1 MSASS
6 PESRTSILPAPA
18 DRPSCTM
25 GAMGLPALGPLP
37 DGFAATVEALHRVAE
52 RIVAP
57 ARKPDN
63 EISLR
68 ATPGGFGTPVFEF
81 EGGEHQVRVEGA
93 ELIHTAGGDERRAP
107 LDSLAT
113 AATAV
118 SELLPAD
125 AELDDDPLAVEE
137 DSSRALGAFYALAA
151 AALAELVAEA
161 SAADAPT
168 PPRLWPEHFDV
179 AIELGSE
186 ADGVRANY
194 GASPGDENHGEPYLY
209 VGPWTAKVSGE
220 LWNARGFP
228 GAELG
233 YSELLAA
240 PDPAIDFF
248 RSRRDA
254 LT

>member
-1 MSASS
+1 
-6 PESRTSILPAPA
+6 
-18 DRPSCTM
+18 M

-37 DGFAATVEALHRVAE
+37 DGFAATVEALHTVAE
-52 RIVAP
+52 RLVAP

-68 ATPGGFGTPVFEF
+68 ATQGGFGTPAFEF
-81 EGGEHQVRVEGA
+81 GGGEHQVRVEGA
-93 ELIHTAGGDERRAP
+93 ELIHIAGGEERRAP
-107 LDSLAT
+107 LDSLTT

-118 SELLPAD
+118 SELLPAG
-125 AELDDDPLAVEE
+125 AELDDDALGVDE
-137 DSSRALGAFYALAA
+137 DSSRALGAFYAFAA

-161 SAADAPT
+161 GAADAPT
-168 PPRLWPEHFDV
+168 PPRIWPEHFDV

-194 GASPGDENHGEPYLY
+194 GASPGDEDHGEPYLY

-228 GAELG
+228 GAELS

-240 PDPAIDFF
+240 TDPGAVAIDFF

>member
-1 MSASS
+1 
-6 PESRTSILPAPA
+6 
-18 DRPSCTM
+18 
-25 GAMGLPALGPLP
+25 MGLPALGPLP

-68 ATPGGFGTPVFEF
+68 ATPDGFGTPAFEF
-81 EGGEHQVRVEGA
+81 EGGEHQVRVEGV
-93 ELIHTAGGDERRAP
+93 ELVHTAGGDERRAP

-118 SELLPAD
+118 SELLPAGT
-125 AELDDDPLAVEE
+125 ELDDDPLAVDE
-137 DSSRALGAFYALAA
+137 DSSRALAAFYAFAA
-151 AALAELVAEA
+151 AALAVLVAEA
-161 SAADAPT
+161 DPADAPT
-168 PPRLWPEHFDV
+168 QPRLWPEHFDI

-186 ADGVRANY
+186 AGGARANY
-194 GASPGDENHGEPYLY
+194 GASPGDESHNEPYLY
-209 VGPWTAKVSGE
+209 VGPWTAEVSGE

-233 YSELLAA
+233 YSELIAA
-240 PDPAIDFF
+240 TDSGAAAIDFF

-254 LT
+254 LA

>member
-1 MSASS
+1 
-6 PESRTSILPAPA
+6 
-18 DRPSCTM
+18 
-25 GAMGLPALGPLP
+25 MGLPALGPLP
-37 DGFAATVEALHRVAE
+37 DGFATTVEALHRVAE

-68 ATPGGFGTPVFEF
+68 ATPGGFGTPAFEF
-81 EGGEHQVRVEGA
+81 EGVEHQVRVESA
-93 ELIHTAGGDERRAP
+93 ELIHTASEDERRAP
-107 LDSLAT
+107 LTSLAT

-118 SELLPAD
+118 SELLPVG
-125 AELDDDPLAVEE
+125 AELDDDPLGIDE
-137 DSSRALGAFYALAA
+137 DSSRALGAFYAFAD
-151 AALAELVAEA
+151 AALAEAG
-161 SAADAPT
+161 AADAAT
-168 PPRLWPEHFDV
+168 QPRLWPEHFDL

-194 GASPGDENHGEPYLY
+194 GASPGDENHDEPYLY

-240 PDPAIDFF
+240 ADPAAAAVDFF

>member
-1 MSASS
+1 
-6 PESRTSILPAPA
+6 
-18 DRPSCTM
+18 M

-68 ATPGGFGTPVFEF
+68 ATPGGFGTPAFEF
-81 EGGEHQVRVEGA
+81 EGTEHQVRVEGA
-93 ELIHTAGGDERRAP
+93 ELIHTAGEDERRAP

-118 SELLPAD
+118 SELLPIG
-125 AELDDDPLAVEE
+125 AELDDDPLGIDE
-137 DSSRALGAFYALAA
+137 DSSRVLGAFYAFAA

-161 SAADAPT
+161 GAADVAT
-168 PPRLWPEHFDV
+168 QPRLWPEHFDL

-194 GASPGDENHGEPYLY
+194 GASPGDESHGEPYLY

-240 PDPAIDFF
+240 ADPAAAAVDFF
-248 RSRRDA
+248 RGRRDA
-254 LT
+254 LA

>member
-1 MSASS
+1 
-6 PESRTSILPAPA
+6 
-18 DRPSCTM
+18 
-25 GAMGLPALGPLP
+25 MGLPALGPLP
-37 DGFAATVEALHRVAE
+37 KGFATTVEGLHRVAE

-68 ATPGGFGTPVFEF
+68 ATPGGFGTPAFEF
-81 EGGEHQVRVEGA
+81 EGSEHQVRVEGD
-93 ELIHTAGGDERRAP
+93 ELVHSVGERERRAP
-107 LDSLAT
+107 LDSLVT

-118 SELLPAD
+118 SELLVAR
-125 AELDDDPLAVEE
+125 AEPGDDPLGIDE
-137 DSSRALGAFYALAA
+137 DASRALGAFYAFAA
-151 AALAELVAEA
+151 AVLAELVAEA
-161 SAADAPT
+161 GPDDAPT

-179 AIELGSE
+179 AVELGSE
-186 ADGVRANY
+186 AGGVRANY
-194 GASPGDENHGEPYLY
+194 GASPGDEDHGEPYLY
-209 VGPWTAKVSGE
+209 VGPWTAQVSGE
-220 LWNARGFP
+220 LWNAHGFT

-240 PDPAIDFF
+240 ADPGAAAIDFF